1 MCSENMDQ
9 NLDIRWKTFPEQ
21 LVKLFSNLGRDGNF
35 TDVTLVSDD
44 QIQTQAH
51 KVVLSACSPVLRNL
65 LVNNRHSHPLVYLR
79 GIQQIELLAVLEFMY
94 FGQTKV
100 TIRRV
105 KKFLD
110 VAKDLE
116 LKEVNEHTDSI

>member
-1 MCSENMDQ
+1 MDQ